1 MTESLINKPVWTY
14 EDYCVLP
21 QDFNRHEIIE
31 GDHIVTPSPAIRH
44 QRVSKNLQFLLESH
58 IRSHDLGVLLD
69 APTDLLLAATSVVVP
84 DLLFIRKDRMHIIT
98 EANVQG
104 APDLVVEILSPSTA
118 AIDRGGKMALYAKYG
133 VPNYWIVD
141 SIQLTLEMYELKEG
155 HYDLGAQFGKDEKA
169 GSSLFPG
176 LEIPMVDLQK

>member
-1 MTESLINKPVWTY
+1 MCYAKPPLIHPTRSSHFQGSFSLAESLINKPVWTY

-31 GDHIVTPSPAIRH
+31 GDHIVTPSPATRH

-58 IRSHDLGVLLD
+58 IRSRDLGVLFA
-69 APTDLLLAATSVVVP
+69 APTDLLLAPTSVVVP

-104 APDLVVEILSPSTA
+104 PPDLIVEILSPSTA
-118 AIDRGGKMALYAKYG
+118 AIDRAERWHCTRNTECLITGL
-133 VPNYWIVD
+133 WIR
-141 SIQLTLEMYELKEG
+141 SG
-155 HYDLGAQFGKDEKA
+155 
-169 GSSLFPG
+169 
-176 LEIPMVDLQK
+176 

>member
-1 MTESLINKPVWTY
+1 MAESLINKPIWTY

-44 QRVSKNLQFLLESH
+44 QRVSKNLQFLLESY

-69 APTDLLLAATSVVVP
+69 APTDLLLASTSVVVP
-84 DLLFIRKDRMHIIT
+84 DLLFIRKDRMHIFT

-104 APDLVVEILSPSTA
+104 APDLVVEILSPLTA
-118 AIDRGGKMALYAKYG
+118 AIDRGGKMALYAKYD
-133 VPNYWIVD
+133 VPHYWIVD
-141 SIQLTLEMYELKEG
+141 SIRLTMETYELEAT
-155 HYDLGAQFGKDEKA
+155 HYSVVAQFGRDEIA
-169 GSSLFPG
+169 RSSLFPG
-176 LEIPMVDLQK
+176 LEMSLAELQR